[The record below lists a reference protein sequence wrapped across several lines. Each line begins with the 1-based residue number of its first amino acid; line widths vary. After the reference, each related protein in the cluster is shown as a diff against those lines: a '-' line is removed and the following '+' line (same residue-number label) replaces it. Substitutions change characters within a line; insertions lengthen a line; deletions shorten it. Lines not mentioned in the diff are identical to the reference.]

1 MSDDNQDLLL
11 MTAELIKS
19 YISGNTVSP
28 DALPGL
34 IKELHQRLVNL
45 NSPEAE
51 AVLKSAVSIRRSIK
65 NDQIICL
72 ECGKGHKMLKRHL
85 TTSHGLTVDAYRE
98 HWNLPDNYPVVAAD
112 YAAQR
117 SKIAKKIGLG
127 RKPGTKVKRRKTAA

>member
-51 AVLKSAVSIRRSIK
+51 AVLNPPYHSAGRSRMIRSSASNAAKVTR
-65 NDQIICL
+65 CL
-72 ECGKGHKMLKRHL
+72 NG
-85 TTSHGLTVDAYRE
+85 
-98 HWNLPDNYPVVAAD
+98 
-112 YAAQR
+112 
-117 SKIAKKIGLG
+117 I
-127 RKPGTKVKRRKTAA
+127 

>member
-19 YISGNTVSP
+19 YITGNTASP
-28 DALPGL
+28 DALPSL

-51 AVLKSAVSIRRSIK
+51 AVLKPAVSIRRSIK

-85 TTSHGLTVDAYRE
+85 TTSHGLTVDVYRE